1 MTEWPAEF
9 LGALLLVVACA
20 GHVALIVCSH
30 NWWYAA
36 ALSRKNNKIVRAI
49 LAVLM
54 LGGLGLLMATLG
66 STSLPFSLD
75 FSFADPGKAL
85 LSLYVALCWPIGL
98 VWLPLNILKGYLRKV
113 PTHVQ
118 SNHTESLDVAAKL
131 GYRPIGTGKH
141 RLIAR
146 LPRNEI
152 FHIDFTER
160 TLALPALPRAWD
172 GLSILHLSDLH
183 FCGTPDRGFYREA
196 MDRCAAWQPDLVAV
210 TGDIVDTIRHY
221 RWIVPFLGRLRWN
234 ITACAILGN
243 HDYWYDP
250 DLVRRRLRK
259 LNMNVLGNSWM
270 TLEVRGQP
278 LVVIGHEGPWFRPA
292 PDLGNCPA
300 EGFRLCLS
308 HTPDNIRWA
317 QRHKIDLML
326 SGHNHGGQI
335 RFPVIG
341 SVFVPSR
348 YGRRYD
354 CGNFFEPPT
363 YLHVTRGLAGQH
375 PVRYNCRP
383 EIVKLVLKCA
393 CV

>member
-1 MTEWPAEF
+1 MTEWPAGF
-9 LGALLLVVACA
+9 LGVLLLIAACA
-20 GHVALIVCSH
+20 GHVALVVCSH

-36 ALSRKNNKIVRAI
+36 PLSRRKNKLLRRLHALVI
-49 LAVLM
+49 LA
-54 LGGLGLLMATLG
+54 GLSLIVMFAGI
-66 STSLPFSLD
+66 SLPLSLD
-75 FSFADPGKAL
+75 FSGADAGRWL
-85 LSLYVALCWPIGL
+85 FSVYIALCWLIGL
-98 VWLPLNILKGYLRKV
+98 IWLPVNILKTHFRKAPPQV
-113 PTHVQ
+113 RG
-118 SNHTESLDVAAKL
+118 NHTESLDVAARL
-131 GYRPIGTGKH
+131 GYRPIGNGKH

-152 FHIDFTER
+152 FHVDFTER
-160 TLALPALPRAWD
+160 TLALPDLPREWD
-172 GLSILHLSDLH
+172 GLSILHLSDVH
-183 FCGTPDRGFYREA
+183 FCGTPDREFYRET

-210 TGDIVDTIRHY
+210 TGDIVDTIHHY

-234 ITACAILGN
+234 IAAFAILGN
-243 HDYWYDP
+243 HDYWYGP
-250 DLVRRRLRK
+250 DMVRRRLRK

-270 TLEVRGQP
+270 KLDVRGQP

-292 PDLGNCPA
+292 PDLGDCPA

-383 EIVKLVLKCA
+383 EIVKLVLKCSS
-393 CV
+393 V